1 MTCPLCNDIEGILG
15 TRDIVKLHEV
25 CEVGMNEDEHVN
37 PSGSI
42 SKDIKN
48 PENIFKADNTNH
60 KEKDIIGK
68 ENIAGSKT
76 VTNYSERET
85 DKSVIDRENDEVNSS
100 FIDALN
106 HEKEKKDSHS

>member
-42 SKDIKN
+42 SK
-48 PENIFKADNTNH
+48 DNTNH